1 MDLPCHALCASH
13 ENCCWWPF
21 GTKTDG
27 RGVCTDLSIYG
38 VHTPNYMVCTLAQNW
53 IHAPDPHTSSS
64 SSPTR
69 FSYLQVFSTTTPLF
83 SAEMKIGQQTTRGN
97 QKWGLSWNS
106 RKHAV
111 FHFCYYWE
119 ASKNIHLVHEPHHH
133 WSPLQISNA
142 PIVLEQFWLIYVFS
156 IWIERC
162 HRGECETIHENQSDG
177 FAERGNRP

>member
-1 MDLPCHALCASH
+1 MDFVFVCLKVQSGKQGEKDGWICHAMPCVH
-13 ENCCWWPF
+13 PM
-21 GTKTDG
+21 KTVADG
-27 RGVCTDLSIYG
+27 HLVRKLMAAGYAQIWV
-38 VHTPNYMVCTLAQNW
+38 YMVCIPPTIWYAQNW

-64 SSPTR
+64 PSPTR
-69 FSYLQVFSTTTPLF
+69 FSYLHGVFNHPPPLF
-83 SAEMKIGQQTTRGN
+83 SAEIKIGQQTTRGN

-142 PIVLEQFWLIYVFS
+142 PIVLEQLWLCFPF
-156 IWIERC
+156 
-162 HRGECETIHENQSDG
+162 G
-177 FAERGNRP
+177 